1 MSRKPKVRSRP
12 APASPAIGER
22 AAPSLFIRVKF
33 GDLGFIGPGKA
44 QLLELIERHGSISA
58 AGRAMGMSYR
68 RAWMII
74 EELNTV
80 FIAPLV
86 AKQTGGSGGGGA
98 VLTDLGREVTEG
110 YRRIESAAA
119 RCAAEELTMLAGRL
133 AHPKLAKESG
143 ETTTGSGHNA
153 TGRESDDREI

>member
-12 APASPAIGER
+12 TAASPATGER

-74 EELNTV
+74 DELNTV

-98 VLTDLGREVTEG
+98 VLTELGREVVES
-110 YRRIESAAA
+110 YRRIEGEAA
-119 RCAAEELTMLAGRL
+119 RCTARQLRMLAGRL
-133 AHPKLAKESG
+133 AKDKPAEERRDITIGSARNAKGG
-143 ETTTGSGHNA
+143 EG
-153 TGRESDDREI
+153 DD